1 MGAFDDLPTANPDP
15 NKKAPGAFDDIPA
28 AKGQP
33 GVKDHFADIKG
44 RDPVTLKPLDSTPKI
59 YWDATKA
66 AFVDIAG
73 DIDKGFGDK
82 PLSEIWK
89 TESLPAHLV
98 QGAMR
103 GPAMRM
109 EIDPATGSLTER
121 EARPEELT
129 DKELHGEFS
138 SLLKDMRAEDK
149 TEPSVLQS
157 LRELGVTI
165 KDKPGL
171 AIGSLAKTV
180 VADPELL
187 LPWLWEAIPEATAAK
202 VAQAAKAMGASVDIA
217 KAAEV
222 GGRVVGRMALG
233 GATSAAV
240 EGAQQFATGDY
251 DASKVGTA
259 AIEGAVMSA
268 PGRFARKEHA
278 TPAVERPVV
287 ADSKSPQME
296 LDLTPTEA
304 ATVAAIPE
312 ERLTPLDMTRESLAQ
327 ATSADPIT
335 PEMIADVAKEPI
347 KSPTEPAERL
357 VRAVKQAAVGGTVGA
372 AVGYGVAKETNV
384 DKITGLET
392 GFAIGAALPL
402 LKARKYTG
410 PDISALVNAR
420 NGQVGVVARHAYQF
434 QHQIEKLI
442 PLKADREL
450 LADMIDRGVEPEAG
464 TPMHEAHRVLKKF
477 FADLG
482 QQAVDAGVIDALRE
496 NYISHIVEEAPQPGI
511 LAKIFGQSTGGGG
524 SGPSGKAFAKPR
536 AYGTFEELNDA
547 LKDSGLKLKT
557 KDASEIAG
565 IYANAVYKSIAD
577 KQLLDALKET
587 TLPDGT
593 KIVMAANPAKGEP
606 RVPSSYVR
614 AAAPQL
620 QGVAI
625 HPDVAPDLG
634 FVYSHRNPN
643 WVVRKAEQITS
654 SVKRSAV
661 SLSMFHA
668 KTLLEGMAIAGN
680 GVDRIRMV
688 NAAKQALA
696 MYREGGN
703 NDVIDHLIK
712 GGLIVGRPEDV
723 AGRSVQSA
731 LGAFAENLNARLP
744 LKGFGL
750 GAALQALAAVD
761 KNLEHM
767 TFGFLQTGLKLNVA
781 MSEFERMVGNGATR
795 ERAARVAAG
804 YTNDIFGS
812 LDYYRVATDTDSHIM
827 RKLGTASLGLNARKV
842 LQLVLFAP
850 DWTMATF
857 RTMAK
862 AMPGGSHDALVSQ
875 AHRRYM
881 VKAALYYFALGNAIN
896 YATSN
901 HSIFGNKNPLRIDL
915 GDGRT
920 MQFAKHE
927 TEPLAW
933 LQDPFETLTNK
944 FAAIPA
950 AIWRTGK
957 TVTTDVLRK
966 KDKPTPHEIVA
977 EMAMGAMPI
986 SLQQFVQNGVHAS
999 AIAGLLGLPVY
1010 GKTDEE
1016 KKEDKVKSREEAQRK
1031 RVAKNHEKL
1040 YGQESSP

>member
-15 NKKAPGAFDDIPA
+15 NKKAPGPFDDIPT
-28 AKGQP
+28 AKGTP
-33 GVKDHFADIKG
+33 GVKDHFADIPG
-44 RDPVTLKPLDSTPKI
+44 RDPVTLKPHDSTAKV
-59 YWDATKA
+59 YWDATKQ
-66 AFVDIAG
+66 AFVDIGG
-73 DIDKGFGDK
+73 DIKKGFGDK
-82 PLSEIWK
+82 SLSEIWK
-89 TESLPAHLV
+89 TESLPAHLW
-98 QGAMR
+98 QGAKR
-103 GPAMRM
+103 LVNGEPAK
-109 EIDPATGSLTER
+109 P
-121 EARPEELT
+121 
-129 DKELHGEFS
+129 K
-138 SLLKDMRAEDK
+138 EDK
-149 TEPSVLQS
+149 TDPGVMQS
-157 LRELGVTI
+157 LRELGVTL

-222 GGRVVGRMALG
+222 GGRVVGRMAVG
-233 GATSAAV
+233 GAT
-240 EGAQQFATGDY
+240 GATIEAGQQFATGDY

-259 AIEGAVMSA
+259 AAEGAVMSA
-268 PGRFARKEHA
+268 PGRFVGKEHVLPGE
-278 TPAVERPVV
+278 TVHPVV
-287 ADSKSPQME
+287 EDSKPPQME
-296 LDLTPTEA
+296 LDLTPKQA

-402 LKARKYTG
+402 LKARKYVG
-410 PDISALVNAR
+410 PDVSALVNAR

-434 QHQIEKLI
+434 QHQLEKLI
-442 PLKADREL
+442 PLKSDREL

-464 TPMHEAHRVLKKF
+464 TPMHEAHGVLKKF

-496 NYISHIVEEAPQPGI
+496 NYISHIVEEDKAPGL
-511 LAKIFGQSTGGGG
+511 LAKIFGTGSGAGG

-536 AYGTFEELNDA
+536 AYATFEELNDA

-577 KQLLDALKET
+577 KQLLEALKET

-668 KTLLEGMAIAGN
+668 KTLMEGMAIGAGN
-680 GVDRIRMV
+680 NVDRIRMV
-688 NAAKQALA
+688 NAAKKALA
-696 MYREGGN
+696 MYRQGGN

-723 AGRSVQSA
+723 SGRSMQSA
-731 LGAFAENLNARLP
+731 MGAFAENLNARLP
-744 LKGFGL
+744 LKGFGV
-750 GAALQALAAVD
+750 GAALQGLAAAD
-761 KNLEHM
+761 KALEHM

-781 MSEFERMVGNGATR
+781 MSEFERMVENGATR
-795 ERAARVAAG
+795 ERAARGAAG
-804 YTNDIFGS
+804 YANDIFGS

-881 VKAALYYFALGNAIN
+881 VKAALYYLAFGNGIN
-896 YATSN
+896 YALSN

-999 AIAGLLGLPVY
+999 AIAGLMGLPVY

-1016 KKEDKVKSREEAQRK
+1016 KKEDKVKSREEAQKK